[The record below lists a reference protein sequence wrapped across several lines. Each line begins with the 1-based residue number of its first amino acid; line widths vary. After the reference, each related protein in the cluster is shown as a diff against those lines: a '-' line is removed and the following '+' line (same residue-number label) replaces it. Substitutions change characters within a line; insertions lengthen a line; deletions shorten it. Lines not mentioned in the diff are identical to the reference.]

1 MRPIGGELEL
11 KFNDFKV
18 YFTDSGRSSLRLF
31 LRSGDNRNKRYL
43 LPNFFCEVIE
53 HIFIEENIEYKFYN
67 IFEDLT
73 IDIKYINNSDYDV
86 LYVINYFG
94 KYTNLSKINLDDKV
108 LIEDNVFFHDF
119 INHSNAKKWYGF
131 NSLRKISTL
140 ADGSLIKTN
149 IAIDKEKILKDK
161 PEFSAIKYDAKQ
173 IKYAYIN
180 NGEFEESDYLD
191 KFQNAEFLLNNQKN
205 IYSISNE
212 SIFLL
217 LGQITEQNIRKKRFN
232 RLKSMFNDYT
242 ILHEVDYYSF
252 FIMKVDKR
260 DEFRKKLMT
269 LNIFLPVHWPKS
281 TQDNDLYKFIIS
293 IPLFEM
299 YSDSDF
305 NILIEKIKEIL

>member
-242 ILHEVDYYSF
+242 ILHGVDYYSF

-269 LNIFLPVHWPKS
+269 LNIFLPVHWSKS

-293 IPLFEM
+293 IPLFEI

>member
-43 LPNFFCEVIE
+43 LPNFFCDVIE